1 MRGTSDSLHRI
12 IAAIL
17 PLVVSVYGTLAF
29 AHSGGGSGGSGQGH
43 GHGGRR
49 GAGHHNSHVDS
60 GDYRTWRGGAEGGYG
75 WYAGRF
81 YGGAG
86 RSGYGRLFGTLP
98 RYCETYL
105 GAYQTVEPP
114 AGLVDQ
120 VQGSSPR
127 ELFIFTETGQSN
139 EQLARDREDCQR
151 LAAKHIGYDPRVRP
165 AGAPGAPATNSSSA
179 DAMAAMREDYLRA
192 DVACLMARHYS
203 VQQLLGYTSCFACW
217 LVAPAIRIL
226 VRNAVGLEKWITSNA

>member
-17 PLVVSVYGTLAF
+17 ALVVSVYGTLAF

-49 GAGHHNSHVDS
+49 GAGRHNNHVDG
-60 GDYRTWRGGAEGGYG
+60 GDHRTWRGGAEGGYG

-86 RSGYGRLFGTLP
+86 RSGYGRLFATLP
-98 RYCETYL
+98 RYCGTYQWSGVAYYYADDNYYQWNSSV
-105 GAYQTVEPP
+105 GAYETVEPP

-151 LAAKHIGYDPRVRP
+151 LAAKQVGYDPRVRP

-203 VQQLLGYTSCFACW
+203 VQ
-217 LVAPAIRIL
+217 
-226 VRNAVGLEKWITSNA
+226 